1 MSNVLKALATITV
14 VAASAMGAPA
24 FAATQTV
31 DSVGYTF
38 SFDDELWGLDFGTAF
53 SNAGNVFTFSGL
65 DYSTNSNG
73 IRAGTSG
80 SFYNASISDAVTITA
95 KTGYQLTGVVSSATG
110 VLQVGSGKQV
120 GSEASAN
127 AYGASSWVTNT
138 GSFGATSSGA
148 VQVATLGVNSYESLS
163 YVTSDAGM
171 VNFAPGTTFAKSSY
185 QFSGN
190 TSATGAV
197 SYAFASQDTVS
208 YAVAVSA
215 VPEPETYA
223 LLLAG
228 LGLMGAVVR
237 RRNKHPA

>member
-1 MSNVLKALATITV
+1 MSNVLKALATITA

-38 SFDDELWGLDFGTAF
+38 SFDDELWGLGFGTAF

-65 DYSTNSNG
+65 DYSTTGNG
-73 IRAGTSG
+73 IRGGTSG
-80 SFYNASISDAVTITA
+80 SFYNATLSDAVTITA
-95 KTGYQLTGVVSSATG
+95 KAGYQLTGVVTSATG
-110 VLQVGSGKQV
+110 SLQVGSDKQA
-120 GSEASAN
+120 GSKASAY

-138 GSFGATSSGA
+138 GNFGATSAGA
-148 VQVATLGVNSYESLS
+148 VQISVNAASSFDSLS

-171 VNFAPGTTFAKSSY
+171 VSFAPGTTSAKSSY
-185 QFSGN
+185 ELSGI
-190 TSATGAV
+190 TSATGST
-197 SYAFASQDTVS
+197 SYGFASQDTVS